1 MFALRIVLVASM
13 AFGLIW
19 LLGGRLLKESLAHG
33 GLCPVCNGE
42 GGPCETCNGLGVI
55 APDFHKNQSL
65 TAQSEDSSRDP
76 KKDS

>member
-19 LLGGRLLKESLAHG
+19 LIGGRLLKESLAHG

-42 GGPCETCNGLGVI
+42 GGPCVQCNGLGVI
-55 APDFHKNQSL
+55 VPDSHKDRSFISR
-65 TAQSEDSSRDP
+65 SEDSARDP
-76 KKDS
+76 NQK